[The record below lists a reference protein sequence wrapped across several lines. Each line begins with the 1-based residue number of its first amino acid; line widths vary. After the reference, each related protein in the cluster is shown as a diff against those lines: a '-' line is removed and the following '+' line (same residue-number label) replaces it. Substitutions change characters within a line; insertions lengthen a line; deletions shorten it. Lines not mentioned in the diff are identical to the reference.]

1 MQISDLKLNIRVL
14 KKIQPSS
21 EWKDFARQDI
31 LARISFSSEN
41 SPLEQ
46 NRWAEFSY
54 LGRSYWQMAQNF
66 FRQPIGTLL
75 LVLLLVAGGGVL
87 KVKTDSSLPGDWLYP
102 LKRGTEKLQV
112 ALIFNP
118 RQKSIVRL
126 ELADRRIQE
135 LNEVISS
142 EEADPYRIKE
152 AIDNFRA
159 DFTPLNQE
167 LAFSQASNLFLV
179 EKVENKTQEFQQV
192 LSQVSQKGNPTVKKD
207 AQKALQEVKQV
218 KEKALVALKKD
229 HKQTSAVEEKEEKKE
244 HLEKALAKLNKA
256 QQALQEKNY
265 YAALQNVRATDA
277 LLKMLSCS
285 STNATSS
292 ATSSKEAIKKVIK
305 DRSCQASSTASTT
318 KALK

>member
-31 LARISFSSEN
+31 LARISSSSEN

-75 LVLLLVAGGGVL
+75 LVLLLVTGGGIL
-87 KVKTDSSLPGDWLYP
+87 KVKADSSLPGDWLYP
-102 LKRGTEKLQV
+102 LKRGTERLQV

-118 RQKSIVRL
+118 RQKSIARL

-142 EEADPYRIKE
+142 EKANPYRIKE

-179 EKVENKTQEFQQV
+179 EKVENKAQEFQQI
-192 LSQVSQKGNPTVKKD
+192 LSQASQKGNPSVKKD
-207 AQKALQEVKQV
+207 AQKALQEVKQA

-229 HKQTSAVEEKEEKKE
+229 QKDKATQKQKTGKIKAE
-244 HLEKALAKLNKA
+244 HIEKALAKLNKA
-256 QQALQEKNY
+256 QQALQERNY

-285 STNATSS
+285 STNATTSTTSS
-292 ATSSKEAIKKVIK
+292 AALERGDKKVSTSTSSNTFLKK
-305 DRSCQASSTASTT
+305 
-318 KALK
+318 